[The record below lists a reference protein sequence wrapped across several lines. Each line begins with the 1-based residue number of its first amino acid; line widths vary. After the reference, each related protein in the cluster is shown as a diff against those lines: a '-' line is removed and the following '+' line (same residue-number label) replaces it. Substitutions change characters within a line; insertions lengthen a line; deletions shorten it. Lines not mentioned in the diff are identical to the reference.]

1 MTAQKSLTG
10 IRDIFV
16 SGLGGA
22 LAIALVAW
30 LTGASGQPLLIA
42 PFGASCFL
50 MFVVPDNPVAQ
61 PRNVIGGHL
70 VSALVGMAV
79 LVLAGSAWWVMG
91 LGVGLAIVAMRLSN
105 TNHPPAAS
113 DPLLIMLSPLGPPG
127 WGFLLT
133 PVLAGA
139 VLVVAV
145 AVAFNRLRPG
155 VRYPQRW
162 F

>member
-1 MTAQKSLTG
+1 MNAPQPLTG
-10 IRDIFV
+10 IGDILV
-16 SGLGGA
+16 SGIGGA
-22 LAIALVAW
+22 LAIALAAW
-30 LTGASGQPLLIA
+30 LSTATGQPLLMA
-42 PFGASCFL
+42 PLGASCFL

-79 LVLAGSAWWVMG
+79 MTVLGSAWWAMG
-91 LGVGLAIVAMRLSN
+91 LGVGLAIVAMRLTH

-113 DPLLIMLSPLGPPG
+113 DPLLIMLSPFGAPG
-127 WGFLLT
+127 WGFVFA
-133 PVLAGA
+133 PVFAGA

-145 AVAFNRLRPG
+145 AVVFNRLRAA

-162 F
+162 W

>member
-1 MTAQKSLTG
+1 MNP
-10 IRDIFV
+10 RDVFL

-22 LAIALVAW
+22 LAISLAAW
-30 LTGASGQPLLIA
+30 LSATTGQPLLMA
-42 PFGASCFL
+42 PLGASCFL

-61 PRNVIGGHL
+61 PRNVIGGHV
-70 VSALVGMAV
+70 VSALTGMAV
-79 LVLAGSAWWVMG
+79 ITLLGSAWWAMG
-91 LGVGLAIVAMRLSN
+91 LGVGLAIIAMRLTQ

-113 DPLLIMLSPLGPPG
+113 DPLLLMLSPLGAPG
-127 WGFLLT
+127 WGFVLT

-145 AVAFNRLRPG
+145 AVVFNRLRPG

>member
-1 MTAQKSLTG
+1 
-10 IRDIFV
+10 
-16 SGLGGA
+16 
-22 LAIALVAW
+22 
-30 LTGASGQPLLIA
+30 
-42 PFGASCFL
+42 
-50 MFVVPDNPVAQ
+50 
-61 PRNVIGGHL
+61 
-70 VSALVGMAV
+70 MAV
-79 LVLAGSAWWVMG
+79 LVLAGSAWWAMG
-91 LGVGLAIVAMRLSN
+91 LGVGLAIVAMRLTH

-133 PVLAGA
+133 PVLVGA
-139 VLVVAV
+139 LLVVAM

>member
-1 MTAQKSLTG
+1 MNP
-10 IRDIFV
+10 RDVFL

-22 LAIALVAW
+22 LAISLAAW
-30 LTGASGQPLLIA
+30 LSATTGQPLLMA
-42 PFGASCFL
+42 PLGASCFL

-61 PRNVIGGHL
+61 PRNVIGGHV
-70 VSALVGMAV
+70 VSALTGMAV
-79 LVLAGSAWWVMG
+79 ITLLGSAWWAMG
-91 LGVGLAIVAMRLSN
+91 LGVGLAIIAMRLTQ

-113 DPLLIMLSPLGPPG
+113 DPLLLMLSPLGGPG
-127 WGFLLT
+127 WGFVLT

-145 AVAFNRLRPG
+145 AVVFNRLRPG

>member
-1 MTAQKSLTG
+1 MNTPQPLTG
-10 IRDIFV
+10 TRDILV

-22 LAIALVAW
+22 IAISLAAW
-30 LTGASGQPLLIA
+30 LTLSTGQPLLMA

-61 PRNVIGGHL
+61 PRNVIGGHV

-79 LVLAGSAWWVMG
+79 LALAGSTWWAMG
-91 LGVGLAIVAMRLSN
+91 LGVGLAIVAMRLTH

-113 DPLLIMLSPLGPPG
+113 DPLLILLSPLGPPG

-139 VLVVAV
+139 AVVVAV
-145 AVAFNRLRPG
+145 AVVFNWLRPG